1 MINISANLS
10 LNMLRDV
17 IPVKNLYLSKSNIKI
32 LNDSLTLH

>member
-17 IPVKNLYLSKSNIKI
+17 IPVKKPISFKVKYKN
-32 LNDSLTLH
+32 TE